1 MKIVDEVKAGK
12 EQFAELVE
20 SFRVKL
26 SKDPERS
33 ISIQDINGFDIT
45 LRCSK
50 GKEEKVVSVQVT
62 LYRTSIMTND
72 NCEWE
77 TLVDFLTFISDATPS
92 PHIKQPLSKLS
103 FEDGARQGL
112 QTNRCLVQG

>member
-1 MKIVDEVKAGK
+1 MRIVDEVKAGK
-12 EQFAELVE
+12 DQFAELVE

-26 SKDPERS
+26 NKDPGRN

-45 LRCSK
+45 LRC

-62 LYRTSIMTND
+62 LYGTSIMTND

-77 TLVDFLTFISDATPS
+77 TLTDFLTFISDSTPS